1 VHPCSTINACAPHW
15 SIIYDRWP
23 ARFPASPQA
32 PCACRKSNPVTKN
45 IATILVGVF
54 GVADGGIRGFARR
67 ILGVAVQVLRRV
79 PPTVG
84 PVELVVAPA
93 AIERALDVYEQ
104 LHPHDPSVILQAR
117 KILTRHIFGMVDQG
131 ELDEQRLT
139 VGGLTHLKAVERDH
153 AIKSASNSPRRNKAS
168 SPA

>member
-1 VHPCSTINACAPHW
+1 MLERVMKRHAPPITNA
-15 SIIYDRWP
+15 
-23 ARFPASPQA
+23 
-32 PCACRKSNPVTKN
+32 
-45 IATILVGVF
+45 
-54 GVADGGIRGFARR
+54 
-67 ILGVAVQVLRRV
+67 
-79 PPTVG
+79 
-84 PVELVVAPA
+84 VELVVAPA
-93 AIERALDVYEQ
+93 AIERALQVYEQ

-139 VGGLTHLKAVERDH
+139 VGGLAHLKAVERDH